1 MKIFRGVVFD
11 MDGVLVNSEPM
22 IRACAQEA
30 AAELGFLISD
40 ATYVT
45 WMGLPSVQLED
56 AIRHSM
62 GATFPMEDFYGEYR
76 KRWGRKVESG
86 KLLANPGIETLLGL
100 LKKQS
105 VPIAVAT
112 STVREHA
119 IETLRTTNLLTYFD
133 TIVGG
138 DNVQN
143 GKPAP
148 DIYRYAAGK
157 INVPTNQCIAL
168 EDSEIGVKSAVSAG
182 LYVIMIP
189 DLVAPNSDIRK
200 LPEHIVAST
209 VDAAD
214 LVLELITC
222 GI

>member
-1 MKIFRGVVFD
+1 M
-11 MDGVLVNSEPM
+11 NP
-22 IRACAQEA
+22 AAQVHFIHRDRLIERVA
-30 AAELGFLISD
+30 AVAL
-40 ATYVT
+40 
-45 WMGLPSVQLED
+45 VQLED

-62 GATFPMEDFYGEYR
+62 GATFPMEDFYEEYR
-76 KRWGRKVESG
+76 KRWMRKVESG

-168 EDSEIGVKSAVSAG
+168 EPI
-182 LYVIMIP
+182 L
-189 DLVAPNSDIRK
+189 
-200 LPEHIVAST
+200 
-209 VDAAD
+209 
-214 LVLELITC
+214 
-222 GI
+222 

>member
-1 MKIFRGVVFD
+1 MKIFRAVIFD

-40 ATYVT
+40 ETYIT
-45 WMGLPSVQLED
+45 WMGLPSVQLRD

-62 GATFPMEDFYGEYR
+62 GSKFPMETFYEEYK
-76 KRWGRKVESG
+76 KRWVGKVKLG
-86 KLLANPGIETLLGL
+86 KLLANPGIKTLLEV
-100 LKKQS
+100 LKKKS

-112 STVREHA
+112 STVREQA
-119 IETLRTTNLLTYFD
+119 IETLRTTDLLTYFD

-138 DNVQN
+138 DNVKN

-148 DIYRYAAGK
+148 DIYRYAARE

-168 EDSEIGVKSAVSAG
+168 EDSAIGVKSAVSAG
-182 LYVIMIP
+182 LHVIMIP
-189 DLVAPNSDIRK
+189 DLIAPNSDIRK
-200 LPEHIVAST
+200 LPRHIVAST

-222 GI
+222 GR